1 MKKSSIAFAL
11 LLTCL
16 LGWPTDSMAQMT
28 DSNAD
33 QGDPLSSDPNDPGNL
48 LQEIR
53 QRETEQEALF
63 RVSPLG
69 GVRDRAVRAK
79 QIIYEATGFK
89 LGLALTNLN
98 QGISQAL
105 PGDADTGMTTDL
117 DFVVKRDL
125 INKGQPNHGGVYYQ
139 LEGRWDY
146 GTTGPQ
152 DLGFVSLASAG
163 GTANAFSA
171 YTPTFLSRNLY
182 WQHGSKE
189 AGWVYRTGKITPDA
203 ILLTSQ
209 YISPVTTF
217 LPNVGTGIFAAGFPD
232 SGLGTV
238 GAVFPNDRIFVAAL
252 VSDAN
257 ADRFNFGDIGAGDYY
272 AALEIGVKILPLTQK
287 AGYSKFDLW
296 HNDGTK
302 NGLPI
307 NASTG
312 RDGWGFAMKI
322 EQELTAD
329 GRAVGIF
336 RYGRS
341 YDKSSIYKQQ
351 AGLSFV
357 LVDPADPLRLQ
368 NDLFGV
374 AFNWVDSVVAGSR
387 DEYNFE
393 AFYRFPIFPVVDA
406 TLSYQSVIHPAFTT
420 AIDHASAFSFR
431 FGSRHLA
438 DIDDSAEHVR
448 SWG

>member
-1 MKKSSIAFAL
+1 MISVMLTGLLSWSTFAMAQN
-11 LLTCL
+11 TR
-16 LGWPTDSMAQMT
+16 TDSG
-28 DSNAD
+28 DN

-48 LQEIR
+48 LQEI
-53 QRETEQEALF
+53 QRGDAQREALF
-63 RVSPLG
+63 PVSPLG
-69 GVRDRAVRAK
+69 GFRDLTIQAK
-79 QIIYEATGFK
+79 QRIYEATGFK
-89 LGLALTNLN
+89 LGVAITNLG
-98 QGISQAL
+98 QGLSQAL
-105 PGDADTGMTTDL
+105 PGEARSGTTTDL
-117 DFVVKRDL
+117 DFVVKREL
-125 INKGQPNHGGVYYQ
+125 INKGKPNHGGVYFQ

-171 YTPTFLSRNLY
+171 YNPTFLTRNLY

-189 AGWVYRTGKITPDA
+189 AGWAYRTGKITPDA
-203 ILLTSQ
+203 ILLTSAH
-209 YISPVTTF
+209 ISPVTTF

-232 SGLGTV
+232 SGLGMV
-238 GAVFPNDRIFVAAL
+238 GAWFPNDRVAVGGL

-257 ADRFNFGDIGAGDYY
+257 ANRFNWGDAGAGDYY
-272 AALEIGVKILPLTQK
+272 KALELGVKIAPRTQK

-312 RDGWGFAMKI
+312 REGWGFAMKL
-322 EQELTAD
+322 EQELTSD

-341 YDKSSIYKQQ
+341 YNGSAIYRQQ
-351 AGLSFV
+351 AGVSF
-357 LVDPADPLRLQ
+357 LLYDPSDLIRIQ
-368 NDLFGV
+368 NDLVGV
-374 AFNWVDSVVAGSR
+374 AFNWVESVVAESR

-393 AFYRFPIFPVVDA
+393 VFYRFPIFPVVDA
-406 TLSYQSVIHPAFTT
+406 TLSYQSVIHPALTT
-420 AIDHASAFSFR
+420 SIDHASAFSFR
-431 FGSRHLA
+431 LRTTY
-438 DIDDSAEHVR
+438 
-448 SWG
+448 

>member
-1 MKKSSIAFAL
+1 MQKASIAFAL
-11 LLTCL
+11 ALSGL
-16 LGWPTDSMAQMT
+16 LGLPTHAAAQ
-28 DSNAD
+28 NAQTGPNSY
-33 QGDPLSSDPNDPGNL
+33 QGDPLSSDPTDPENL
-48 LQEIR
+48 LQNIQKRDAER
-53 QRETEQEALF
+53 EALF
-63 RVSPLG
+63 SVSPLG
-69 GVRDRAVRAK
+69 GLRDRVIRAK
-79 QIIYEATGFK
+79 KIIYEATGFK
-89 LGLALTNLN
+89 LGLSLTNVN
-98 QGISQAL
+98 QGLSRAL
-105 PGDADTGMTTDL
+105 PGNAETGMTTDM
-117 DFVVKRDL
+117 DFVVKREL
-125 INKGQPNHGGVYYQ
+125 INKGKPNHGGVYYQ

-189 AGWVYRTGKITPDA
+189 AGWAYRTGKITPDA

-217 LPNVGTGIFAAGFPD
+217 LPNVGTGIFAAGLPD
-232 SGLGTV
+232 SGLGWV
-238 GAVFPNDRIFVAAL
+238 GAVFPNDRLYVAGL

-257 ADRFNFGDIGAGDYY
+257 ANRFNFGDIGAGDYY
-272 AALEIGVKILPLTQK
+272 TALEVGVKIFPLTQK

-302 NGLPI
+302 NGRPI

-312 RDGWGFAMKI
+312 REGWGFAMKV
-322 EQELTAD
+322 EQELTRD
-329 GRAVGIF
+329 GKVVGIF

-341 YDKSSIYKQQ
+341 YNDSSIYKQQ
-351 AGLSFV
+351 AGLSLV
-357 LVDPADPLRLQ
+357 LNDPGDPIRLK
-368 NDLFGV
+368 NDAFGV
-374 AFNWVDSVVAGSR
+374 AFNWVESVVAESR

-406 TLSYQSVIHPAFTT
+406 TLSYQSVFDPALTIE
-420 AIDHASAFSFR
+420 IDQASVFSFR
-431 FGSRHLA
+431 LRTTY
-438 DIDDSAEHVR
+438 
-448 SWG
+448 